1 MSAAKMKHPW
11 SKLSALGA
19 VVLGTSLAQ
28 VGHADQAQAEPIAM
42 PETTQTTAVGQHEV
56 VLRLEGDCIYISQN
70 GGVFKELRL
79 GDTPE
84 ANHLRK
90 LLRETGALQRP
101 VSIPVGATI
110 VASGGASGKGEKP
123 KDHIS
128 TDGSATAPKS
138 K

>member
-1 MSAAKMKHPW
+1 MSSAKMKHAR
-11 SKLSALGA
+11 LSALGA

-28 VGHADQAQAEPIAM
+28 VGHADQAQAKPIAM
-42 PETTQTTAVGQHEV
+42 PETAQTTAVGRNEV
-56 VLRLEGDCIYISQN
+56 ALRLDGDSIYISQN
-70 GGVFKELRL
+70 GGVFKELQL

-90 LLRETGALQRP
+90 LLRETGALQQP

-123 KDHIS
+123 KGHIS
-128 TDGSATAPKS
+128 TDGNGTEPKS

>member
-1 MSAAKMKHPW
+1 MSSANMKHV
-11 SKLSALGA
+11 KLSALGA

-28 VGHADQAQAEPIAM
+28 VGHADQAQAKPIAM
-42 PETTQTTAVGQHEV
+42 PEIAQTTAVGRHEV
-56 VLRLEGDCIYISQN
+56 ALRLDGDSIHISQN
-70 GGVFKELRL
+70 GGVFEELRL

-90 LLRETGALQRP
+90 LLRETGALQQP

-123 KDHIS
+123 KDHIP
-128 TDGSATAPKS
+128 TDGQGTEPKS